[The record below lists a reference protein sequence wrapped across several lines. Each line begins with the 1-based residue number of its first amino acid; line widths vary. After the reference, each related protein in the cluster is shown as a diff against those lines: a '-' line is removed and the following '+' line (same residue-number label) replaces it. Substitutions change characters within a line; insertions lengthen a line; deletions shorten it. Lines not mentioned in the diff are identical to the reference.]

1 MSDGRVIIEV
11 ELSDGQAVRG
21 ISDIDKRLNG
31 LDPSARKADNSIKNM
46 VTSLGLVKLAS
57 AGFDILNKS
66 LDAAISRFDTMESF
80 PKVMKALGFSTEE
93 STESVNKLANGI
105 DGLPTK
111 LDEVVSTTKKMT
123 SITGNLNKSTDATLA

>member
-57 AGFDILNKS
+57 AGFEILNKS

>member
-1 MSDGRVIIEV
+1 MSDGKVIIEV
-11 ELSDGQAVRG
+11 ELNDGQAVRG

-57 AGFDILNKS
+57 AGFDILNRS

-80 PKVMKALGFSTEE
+80 PKVMSALGGAVTPEQTQAKAPE
-93 STESVNKLANGI
+93 PKPEDLAKRAAELTGMGINVNKL
-105 DGLPTK
+105 
-111 LDEVVSTTKKMT
+111 V
-123 SITGNLNKSTDATLA
+123 